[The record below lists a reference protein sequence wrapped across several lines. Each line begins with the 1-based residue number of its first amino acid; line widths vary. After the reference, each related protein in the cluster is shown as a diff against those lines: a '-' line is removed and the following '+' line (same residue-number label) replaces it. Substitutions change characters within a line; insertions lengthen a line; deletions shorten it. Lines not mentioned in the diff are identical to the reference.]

1 MTTVWSLKQPWSQS
15 KMEPELR
22 HSLHCAPS
30 TAGCCTASWHEYIY
44 MLSTC
49 YLLSPGDC
57 TWAVLMLPT
66 PCTWPGTPAPASLA
80 SVRLGCELRLR
91 LRLPYSFSPVSRGL
105 VVTRQKYLLKSGKY
119 FYQ

>member
-44 MLSTC
+44 C
-49 YLLSPGDC
+49 YLL
-57 TWAVLMLPT
+57 TL
-66 PCTWPGTPAPASLA
+66 
-80 SVRLGCELRLR
+80 
-91 LRLPYSFSPVSRGL
+91 
-105 VVTRQKYLLKSGKY
+105 
-119 FYQ
+119 

>member
-44 MLSTC
+44 CYLHVIYC
-49 YLLSPGDC
+49 YLLSPDDC
-57 TWAVLMLPT
+57 TWAVLMFPT
-66 PCTWPGTPAPASLA
+66 PCTWPGTPAPAPASLA

-105 VVTRQKYLLKSGKY
+105 V
-119 FYQ
+119 